1 MIQITLK
8 CCTCGA
14 TKDVVITQ
22 SPSFGFEFYK
32 IIQDS
37 GWYPVLDMR
46 YGRSLCF
53 CDEECMKK
61 QLTKSGSIRKRL
73 IYCPKAQNVDK
84 TIFQGG
90 IYGTTNL

>member
-22 SPSFGFEFYK
+22 SPGFGFEFYK

-46 YGRSLCF
+46 YG
-53 CDEECMKK
+53 
-61 QLTKSGSIRKRL
+61 KSGSIRKRL

-84 TIFQGG
+84 TIDLFAFAMK
-90 IYGTTNL
+90 NV